1 MRQYVEDSGPA
12 VARVLSLALMADGA
26 IDASELDCL
35 RRRQVLERFGLD
47 EADFDRVMREF
58 CEDLNLSLGYFD
70 ALQCR
75 LHTELVDALL
85 DEIKDPARRRAL
97 LDAMMAI
104 TCADGALGEG
114 ERLLLARA
122 ALRWEDENDWPVR
135 IRPATD
141 DA

>member
-1 MRQYVEDSGPA
+1 MRHYVEDSGPA
-12 VARVLSLALMADGA
+12 VARILSLALMADGA
-26 IDASELDCL
+26 IDASEIECL
-35 RRRQVLERFGLD
+35 KRRGVLERFGLD

-58 CEDLNLSLGYFD
+58 CEDLDLSLGYFD

-75 LHTELVDALL
+75 LHTEMVDGLL

-97 LDAMMAI
+97 LDVMMAI
-104 TCADGALGEG
+104 TCADGSLGEG

-122 ALRWEDENDWPVR
+122 ALRWADDSDWPVR
-135 IRPATD
+135 IRPRVD